1 MVMVS
6 LSLPLASVTVTVTGN
21 EPTSFGPALIGSVPG
36 DVLKMLPLALLN
48 SRPRGNVPVIDHVR
62 VPVPHEN
69 ATVRLKFSS
78 ATPSKLV
85 DVILMVPVKNRVRA
99 RVAVCNAASVT
110 WTVKVALVQ
119 LFCVGMPL
127 NTPFALNVR
136 PAGSGLE

>member
-36 DVLKMLPLALLN
+36 DVLKMLPLVLLN
-48 SRPRGNVPVIDHVR
+48 SRPRGSVPVIDHVR

-78 ATPSKLV
+78 ATPSNAV
-85 DVILMVPVKNRVRA
+85 DVIRMGAVKNSVSV
-99 RVAVCNAASVT
+99 RVAVCEAASVT
-110 WTVKVALVQ
+110 WTVNDALVQ
-119 LFCVGMPL
+119 LFCVGTPL
-127 NTPFALNVR
+127 
-136 PAGSGLE
+136 